1 MILYKEEDKRES
13 EKSWKMA
20 VQSIKKKENRMNAGE
35 QKKESKNEMV
45 LHPSLD
51 YQLIDWTD
59 MRIIRMQD
67 HATGVSKRLR

>member
-1 MILYKEEDKRES
+1 
-13 EKSWKMA
+13 
-20 VQSIKKKENRMNAGE
+20 MNAGE